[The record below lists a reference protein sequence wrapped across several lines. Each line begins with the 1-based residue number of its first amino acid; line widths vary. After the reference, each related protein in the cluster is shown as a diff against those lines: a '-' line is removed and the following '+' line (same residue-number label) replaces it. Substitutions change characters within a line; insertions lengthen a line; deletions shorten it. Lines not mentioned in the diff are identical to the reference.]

1 MVPTG
6 TEINN
11 MFILNRSRKLFE
23 RDLAKF
29 EDEIQ
34 SIIKDS
40 SFLVLGGAGTIGSA
54 TVKEIFKRQP
64 KKIHVVDINE
74 NNLAELVRDIRSSL
88 GYIDGEFKTFALD
101 IGSDIFDRFME
112 ESSGYDYVLNFS
124 ALKHVRSEKD
134 KYTLMRMI
142 EVNILNTIKTL
153 EHAINKKANKYFCVS
168 TDKASYPVNMMGA
181 SKRIMEFFLEK
192 YSNHIQISTARF
204 ANVAFSEGSLLHSW
218 VLRMQKRQPIVAPKG
233 IKRYFI
239 TQEESGI
246 LCLLSTLLGDNRELF
261 FPKLSPER
269 DLLELTEIAIK
280 FVRHYGYE
288 PYICE
293 TEEEARRV
301 APILPEKQKWAVYF
315 SDTDTTGE
323 KEYESFF
330 EENEEVVLDK
340 FKDIGVVRFES
351 SPRGKELDCFLRDIE
366 RLRKTGWQKKDILKL
381 FRRLLPNFTH
391 EERGKYLDDK
401 M

>member
-1 MVPTG
+1 
-6 TEINN
+6 
-11 MFILNRSRKLFE
+11 L
-23 RDLAKF
+23 
-29 EDEIQ
+29 
-34 SIIKDS
+34 
-40 SFLVLGGAGTIGSA
+40 IGSW
-54 TVKEIFKRQP
+54 
-64 KKIHVVDINE
+64 
-74 NNLAELVRDIRSSL
+74 
-88 GYIDGEFKTFALD
+88 
-101 IGSDIFDRFME
+101 
-112 ESSGYDYVLNFS
+112 
-124 ALKHVRSEKD
+124 
-134 KYTLMRMI
+134 
-142 EVNILNTIKTL
+142 
-153 EHAINKKANKYFCVS
+153 KKAQ
-168 TDKASYPVNMMGA
+168 DKASYPVNMMGA

-233 IKRYFI
+233 
-239 TQEESGI
+239 
-246 LCLLSTLLGDNRELF
+246 
-261 FPKLSPER
+261 
-269 DLLELTEIAIK
+269 
-280 FVRHYGYE
+280 
-288 PYICE
+288 
-293 TEEEARRV
+293 EEARRV